1 MSSNNIMTQ
10 KIGKLLIIRHGRS
23 DFNEKDI
30 WAGWVDTHLIEKG
43 IEGAKVAG
51 QIIKKDGF
59 MPDEVHSTIL
69 SRAYQT
75 AEYILAALG
84 IPNKEIKKI
93 PELIERHYGGLTG
106 LNKAEMKEKLGDEQF
121 MLYRR
126 SYDVPPPPMQKDNP
140 HHPDN
145 PSDALKVIGFPPN
158 GKFTESLEDVVK
170 RVTPY
175 WHNTLMPLLFSG
187 KDVLVSAHG
196 NSLRALSM
204 VIESMTKEQVQ
215 HYEIANST
223 PILII
228 VEPSKGEQAWKFV
241 SKKVLAS

>member
-1 MSSNNIMTQ
+1 MSK

-43 IEGAKVAG
+43 IAGAKEAG
-51 QIIKKDGF
+51 EIIKKDGF
-59 MPDEVHSTIL
+59 MPDEVHSTVL

-75 AEYILAALG
+75 AEYILTALG

-93 PELIERHYGGLTG
+93 PALIERHYGGLTG
-106 LNKAEMKEKLGDEQF
+106 LNKAEMKQKLGDEKF

-126 SYDVPPPPMQKDNP
+126 SYDVPPPPMEKDNP
-140 HHPDN
+140 HHPEN
-145 PSDALKVIGFPPN
+145 PANVLKVIGFPPN
-158 GKFTESLEDVVK
+158 GKFTESLEDVVN
-170 RVTPY
+170 RVKPY
-175 WHNTLMPLLFSG
+175 WMETLMPLLFSG

-204 VIESMTKEQVQ
+204 IIEGMTPKEVQ
-215 HYEIANST
+215 EYEIHNST
-223 PILII
+223 PILIE
-228 VEPSKGEQAWKFV
+228 VAPATGPQPWKFIG
-241 SKKVLAS
+241 KKVIKA